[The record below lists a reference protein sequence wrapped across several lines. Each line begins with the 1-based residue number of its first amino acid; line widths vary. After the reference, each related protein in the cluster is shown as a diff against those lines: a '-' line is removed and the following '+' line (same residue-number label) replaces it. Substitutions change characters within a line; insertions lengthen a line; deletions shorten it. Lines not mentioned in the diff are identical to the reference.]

1 MPNIPFFHQAR
12 MVRHPRKN
20 VQHYYLN
27 VQSTISFVQYLGENV
42 QHWFWISRRTVHH
55 LIRTVRHLK
64 IIVQQQ
70 LGLSGIF
77 SDRFIIL
84 KFMFNMEKNL
94 SDMKE
99 K

>member
-1 MPNIPFFHQAR
+1 
-12 MVRHPRKN
+12 
-20 VQHYYLN
+20 
-27 VQSTISFVQYLGENV
+27 
-42 QHWFWISRRTVHH
+42 
-55 LIRTVRHLK
+55 LK